1 MYDKKL
7 VTAILKQIE
16 VALITI
22 QTRSVNIHDV
32 ADFTNSPSGM
42 EKLDGICML
51 FMAVGESVKNI
62 DKITQGQLLPQYPEV
77 DWAGVKGFRDIIAHH
92 YFSIDAEQVYWIIKN
107 KLENILVT
115 IQKMITASPDAVIA
129 AFRTT

>member
-1 MYDKKL
+1 MYDKEL
-7 VTAILKQIE
+7 VAAILKQVE

-22 QTRSVNIHDV
+22 QARSVNIREV
-32 ADFTNSPSGM
+32 TDFTNSPAGM

-51 FMAVGESVKNI
+51 FMAIGESVKNI
-62 DKITQGQLLPQYPEV
+62 DKITQGQLLCQYSEV

-107 KLENILVT
+107 KLENIIVVVKK
-115 IQKMITASPDAVIA
+115 IITDL
-129 AFRTT
+129 